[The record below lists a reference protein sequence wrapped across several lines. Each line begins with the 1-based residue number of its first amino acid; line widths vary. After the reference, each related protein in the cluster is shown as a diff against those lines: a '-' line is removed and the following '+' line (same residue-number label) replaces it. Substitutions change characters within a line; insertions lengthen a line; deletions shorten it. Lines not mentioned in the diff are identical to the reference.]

1 MRWRKGGL
9 RESGGVCA
17 VEMPNSEND
26 WLFIV
31 GERLGRFRTIKPG
44 VCTLVFF

>member
-1 MRWRKGGL
+1 V
-9 RESGGVCA
+9 EDA
-17 VEMPNSEND
+17 VEMANSESD

-44 VCTLVFF
+44 GVHAGLLCPCVCTLVFF